1 MDMLQKGEIL
11 IYQSESG
18 DTKIVGAD
26 VSVMK
31 KSQCT
36 TPSSYTTCSAPT
48 LQTIKIST
56 LDVFKR
62 NTAVKDTEI

>member
-1 MDMLQKGEIL
+1 MVVLFNTGNAIECRCN
-11 IYQSESG
+11 G
-18 DTKIVGAD
+18 VGAD